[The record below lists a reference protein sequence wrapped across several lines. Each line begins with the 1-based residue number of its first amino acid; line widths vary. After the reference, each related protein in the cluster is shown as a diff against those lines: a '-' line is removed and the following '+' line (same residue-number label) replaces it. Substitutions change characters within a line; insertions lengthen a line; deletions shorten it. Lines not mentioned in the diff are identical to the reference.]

1 MSYNRDNVVSYAKQ
15 YAYNYNP
22 NYIDY
27 ATYEGSSD
35 CANFVSQ
42 CLYAGGIAMT
52 DTWYYRY
59 PGYSS
64 PSVSTAWRGAQSLRR
79 FVQSL
84 DVVTLSLRWIAAP
97 VPNPSVTPIM
107 RSLYP
112 AM

>member
-42 CLYAGGIAMT
+42 CLYAGGIACFQ
-52 DTWYYRY
+52 R
-59 PGYSS
+59 
-64 PSVSTAWRGAQSLRR
+64 A
-79 FVQSL
+79 FVAGEIS
-84 DVVTLSLRWIAAP
+84 DK
-97 VPNPSVTPIM
+97 
-107 RSLYP
+107 
-112 AM
+112 

>member
-15 YAYNYNP
+15 YANNYNP

-52 DTWYYRY
+52 DT
-59 PGYSS
+59 
-64 PSVSTAWRGAQSLRR
+64 
-79 FVQSL
+79 
-84 DVVTLSLRWIAAP
+84 
-97 VPNPSVTPIM
+97 
-107 RSLYP
+107 
-112 AM
+112 

>member
-52 DTWYYRY
+52 DTWY
-59 PGYSS
+59 
-64 PSVSTAWRGAQSLRR
+64 
-79 FVQSL
+79 
-84 DVVTLSLRWIAAP
+84 LSLSRLFQPFRFDRLARRTVAP
-97 VPNPSVTPIM
+97 PLRPVSRRRAP
-107 RSLYP
+107 R
-112 AM
+112 